1 MSKAVFSKQLIFF
14 NYREINKE
22 IARLE
27 QETTS
32 CLKELQE
39 VENLKNDCEVKKDDL
54 VDQIANEKSTNFE
67 REKEFN
73 DLTKQT
79 ELEREKEVVLQ
90 SDRCHNVL
98 SFFVHI
104 PCFNFLCFIM

>member
-1 MSKAVFSKQLIFF
+1 MKQPFLRKNFQNF
-14 NYREINKE
+14 LNFREINKE

-27 QETTS
+27 LETTN

-39 VENLKNDCEVKKDDL
+39 VENLKNDSEVKKDDL

-79 ELEREKEVVLQ
+79 ELEKEKEVVLQ
-90 SDRCHNVL
+90 SDR
-98 SFFVHI
+98 
-104 PCFNFLCFIM
+104 